1 MNDIPRRLKPAE
13 RRSVEDEI
21 ERLIGL
27 LDKTD
32 ANPDDEPSL
41 GWPNEMGMQQ
51 YGSAPGPLGDDLE
64 PDEDGELSL
73 GWENEGSPVL
83 WRDSDEYEPD
93 LGPTE
98 EIDQGRRLQ
107 TLPGWKSDDGE
118 PDLGFIG
125 HGTGWTGEAVY
136 DDDRED
142 DCEDEGADIQALPHD
157 AVDEGND
164 EPTLGR
170 LETIHQGADSYSGD
184 VEGHGY
190 PLHFSG
196 DGYSVGKKMLK
207 RIGADGFVHTSPA
220 LPIAEYRE
228 IAETLP
234 DGTVMRSI
242 VSKMNSAAE
251 RDGEWRA
258 PHYRAAQDRPKNEGD
273 K

>member
-51 YGSAPGPLGDDLE
+51 YGSAPGPLGEDLE

-73 GWENEGSPVL
+73 GWENEGSQAVL
-83 WRDSDEYEPD
+83 RDSDEYEPD
-93 LGPTE
+93 LGTTE
-98 EIDQGRRLQ
+98 EIDQVRRLQ

-228 IAETLP
+228 IAETLT
-234 DGTVMRSI
+234 DSTVMRSI